1 MSKTIAV
8 ALPKGG
14 VGKTTTSVNLAA
26 SLAVAEQRTL
36 LIDMDTFGA
45 SGLSLGFTEGSI
57 KAGLFEV
64 FNFVTGLPNAI
75 HKTELRHLDFV
86 PSNVQ
91 SLQMEER
98 MLRLADNRS
107 ILRNALR
114 GVSQQYDYIIL
125 DCPPFLRGMCTNA
138 LNAAD
143 SVLIP
148 IKSGHFAL
156 DAVDKLFKYIDWM
169 HEVANKNLSIE
180 GILFTMF
187 ESHTRVTEIT
197 MRELNAK
204 YRKHLLNTVIPKNT
218 ALSEASFYGK
228 PAVLY
233 NVNSRG
239 AAAYLALANEIIER
253 NAPKAAEPVQ
263 PSIPQPEP
271 VVRAQAL

>member
-1 MSKTIAV
+1 MAKTIAI

-14 VGKTTTSVNLAA
+14 VGKTTTAVNLAA

-75 HKTELRHLDFV
+75 HRTELKHLDFV

-114 GVSQQYDYIIL
+114 GVSQHYDYIIL

-180 GILFTMF
+180 GILLTMF
-187 ESHTRVTEIT
+187 ESNTRVTEIT
-197 MRELNAK
+197 MRELTAK
-204 YRKHLLNTVIPKNT
+204 YRTHLLQTVIPKNT
-218 ALSEASFYGK
+218 SLSEASFYGK

-233 NVNSRG
+233 SVNSRG
-239 AAAYLALANEIIER
+239 AAAYLSLANEIIER
-253 NAPKAAEPVQ
+253 NKPKPAEPDQ
-263 PSIPQPEP
+263 PAIPQSQA
-271 VVRAQAL
+271 VARLQAL